1 MIQRKEFARR
11 RRQLMDMMTPNS
23 IAIIPAA
30 RERIRNRDVEYAFRQ
45 DSDFYYLSG
54 FGEPES
60 VVALIPEREH
70 GEYVLFCRER
80 NREME
85 IWNGYRA
92 GPEGA
97 VRQYGADDAFPITDL
112 DEILPGLI
120 EGRERVYYAMGRD
133 PEFDRH
139 VMEWVNTIRAKVRS
153 GAHPP
158 GEFIALDHVLH
169 EMRLYKSTQEIA
181 VMEKAAGISAA
192 AHVRAMQVC
201 EPGMYEYQLEAE
213 FLHEFTRHGSRSP
226 AYSSIVG
233 GGANACIL
241 HYRENNAVLNDG
253 DLVLID
259 AGCELEHYASDIT
272 RTFPVNGKF
281 SPQQKAVYE
290 IVLAAQ
296 YAAIKAV
303 KPGNHWNAP
312 HEAAVR
318 EITKGLVKVGL
329 LTGKVDELIKTEA
342 YRAFFM
348 HRTGHWLG
356 MDVHDV
362 GDYKVEGEWRTLEA
376 GMVLTV
382 EPGIYISPDNTQ
394 VDEEW
399 RGIGVRIEDD
409 VVVTGRGHKVLTD
422 GVPKEV
428 DEIEDLMAKARKQ
441 RKKRS

>member
-11 RRQLMDMMTPNS
+11 RRQLMDMMAPNS
-23 IAIIPAA
+23 IAIIPSA
-30 RERIRNRDVEYAFRQ
+30 REHIRNRDVEYAFRQ
-45 DSDFYYLSG
+45 DSDFYYLTG

-60 VVALIPEREH
+60 VVALIPDREH

-97 VRQYGADDAFPITDL
+97 VRQYGADDAFPISDL

-120 EGRERVYYAMGRD
+120 EGKERVYYAMGRD

-153 GAHPP
+153 GAQPP

-169 EMRLYKSTQEIA
+169 EMRLFKSPQEIT
-181 VMEKAAGISAA
+181 VMERAAEISAA

-241 HYRENNAVLNDG
+241 HYRENNAVLKDG

-259 AGCELEHYASDIT
+259 AGCELDHYASDIT
-272 RTFPVNGKF
+272 RTFPVSGKF
-281 SPQQKAVYE
+281 SPQQKAIYE

-329 LTGKVDELIKTEA
+329 LNGKVDELIKTEA

-362 GDYKVEGEWRTLEA
+362 GDYKVEGEWRMLEA

-382 EPGIYISPDNTQ
+382 EPGLYISPDNTQ

-409 VVVTGRGHKVLTD
+409 VVVTGRGHKVLTA

-428 DEIEDLMAKARKQ
+428 DEIEDLMGRARKL
-441 RKKRS
+441 RKKRQ